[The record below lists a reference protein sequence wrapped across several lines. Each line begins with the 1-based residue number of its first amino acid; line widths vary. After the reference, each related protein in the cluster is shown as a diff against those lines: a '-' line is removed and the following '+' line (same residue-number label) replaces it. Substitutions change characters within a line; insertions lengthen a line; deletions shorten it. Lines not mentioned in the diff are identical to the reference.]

1 MSHDSPEPSTRQL
14 RWTATVP
21 SPAAPRRGRLVLAAA
36 GVVVLAAAGGGGAY
50 VVTRSL
56 TSPDPGPAPSPAAAP
71 ATPVAQTA
79 TGPIKACAT
88 LDTLETERL
97 VPKATVSDT
106 VSDKRDEFSYIAWSC
121 TWSNPSLSFGEY
133 RRNRKITVEVTQH
146 HARESDSADTVS
158 RRQYGIE
165 LSSSQFRAA
174 NPTKDAYY
182 AMAKLDGI
190 GEEAHARYTW
200 YKGNSIPSAF
210 GEGFA
215 RVGDVTVKVE
225 YEASQERKDSPLF
238 TSKGRTLVTEKNA
251 MREVKLLL
259 GQAAESVAAWRQG
272 RPYARATLDP
282 TPTPTGPTPTPT
294 PVAIDFPKTCEAV
307 TPVATELVPG
317 AKSNAERTRDGGK
330 TIVSC
335 RWNNREIPAQDGFG
349 LRTVFISFTTFTN
362 RSGAPDTGAAKHYY
376 IDLRSKAKEW
386 EGSGFQGL
394 FYHKVTEP
402 KDWGDR
408 AHYQY
413 RKNRTP
419 SVHAGIADSAVL
431 VGATVIE
438 VTHGGSE
445 RAKDQPINSPSSVLM
460 PQKQAVAGLLKA
472 TETALEA
479 FRKTGTD

>member
-1 MSHDSPEPSTRQL
+1 M
-14 RWTATVP
+14 
-21 SPAAPRRGRLVLAAA
+21 
-36 GVVVLAAAGGGGAY
+36 
-50 VVTRSL
+50 
-56 TSPDPGPAPSPAAAP
+56 
-71 ATPVAQTA
+71 
-79 TGPIKACAT
+79 
-88 LDTLETERL
+88 
-97 VPKATVSDT
+97 SDT

-386 EGSGFQGL
+386 EERVPGTLLPQ
-394 FYHKVTEP
+394 
-402 KDWGDR
+402 GDR
-408 AHYQY
+408 AQGLGRPGPLPVPEEPHPQ
-413 RKNRTP
+413 RARGDRRQRRARGSDRDRGDP
-419 SVHAGIADSAVL
+419 RRLRARQGPADQL
-431 VGATVIE
+431 
-438 VTHGGSE
+438 
-445 RAKDQPINSPSSVLM
+445 PSSVLM